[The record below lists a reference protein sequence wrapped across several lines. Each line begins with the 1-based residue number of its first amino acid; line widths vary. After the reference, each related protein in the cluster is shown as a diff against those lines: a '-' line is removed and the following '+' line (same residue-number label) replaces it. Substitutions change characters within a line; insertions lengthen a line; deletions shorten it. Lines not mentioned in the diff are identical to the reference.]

1 MAPPKFFL
9 LGRLLRV
16 TAGRQPAAI
25 GFANRKPR
33 ARMPHSGKASNSP
46 GLSLDERR
54 QVRAG
59 SAFGLGGEGPGVLL
73 HQVAQRGLLRA
84 VALVVNRCAIRRA
97 LGLPADGWHARPLKW

>member
-1 MAPPKFFL
+1 M
-9 LGRLLRV
+9 RV

-25 GFANRKPR
+25 GSANRK
-33 ARMPHSGKASNSP
+33 PHSGKASNSP

-59 SAFGLGGEGPGVLL
+59 SVFGLGDEGPGVLL

-84 VALVVNRCAIRRA
+84 VALVVNRCAIRRP
-97 LGLPADGWHARPLKW
+97 LGLPADGWHARSLKW